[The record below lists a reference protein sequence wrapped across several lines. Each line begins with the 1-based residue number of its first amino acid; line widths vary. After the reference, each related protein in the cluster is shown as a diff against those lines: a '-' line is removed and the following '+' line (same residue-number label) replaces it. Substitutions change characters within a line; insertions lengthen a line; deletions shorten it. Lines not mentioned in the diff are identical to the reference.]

1 MSLHPLTAPNTITRR
16 LTVADSLACLA
27 LSTEA
32 SWNQTAD
39 DWAMILEGGIVK
51 GTFVGGTLAATCG
64 VLRYGEALDWIC
76 MVLVAKAHRRQGH
89 ATRLMTEALAMER
102 AGSIAVGL
110 DATPD
115 GRKVYRKLGFADTFT
130 LTRLAGAAPPPP
142 SVARA
147 PSIRQANASDLDA
160 IIALDASHLGAPRPA
175 ILAAL
180 LARAPHAAFVL
191 TDGGAVTGFVLG
203 RDGRLQSQIG
213 PVIAPDDAAAKAL
226 IGAAL
231 SGMKGPVII
240 DLVDGRPALD
250 GWLESLGF
258 IAQRPFTRMMKGAP
272 PSTAAPVAV
281 AGPELG

>member
-64 VLRYGEALDWIC
+64 VLRYGEAVDWIC

-102 AGSIAVGL
+102 AASTAVGL

-130 LTRLAGAAPPPP
+130 ITRHK
-142 SVARA
+142 A
-147 PSIRQANASDLDA
+147 PSMALPGTATDLAIRQATPADLGA
-160 IIALDASHLGAPRPA
+160 ITALDAAHLGAGRTS

-180 LARAPHAAFVL
+180 LARAPKAAFVL
-191 TDGGAVTGFVLG
+191 MDRGQVTGFVLS
-203 RDGRLQSQIG
+203 RDGRMQGQIG
-213 PVIAPDDAAAKAL
+213 PVVAPGEGGAKAL

-231 SGMKGPVII
+231 ANLEGPLII
-240 DLVDGRPALD
+240 DLVDAWAGLAS
-250 GWLESLGF
+250 WLEGLGF
-258 IAQRPFTRMMKGAP
+258 VAQRPFTRMMKGATCLP
-272 PSTAAPVAV
+272 PTPIAV